1 MIYSAGVN
9 VPYYTELVYDDGS
22 KFDHQHVAH
31 IDTDKAQIL
40 KYKKGAN
47 GKLKEVN
54 GKLELHTVKFSK
66 IKVDRVEF
74 PTKFIIT
81 K

>member
-1 MIYSAGVN
+1 MVYSAGVN
-9 VPYYTELVYDDGS
+9 VPYYTELVYEDGS
-22 KFDHQHVAH
+22 KFDHEHVAH

-40 KYKKGAN
+40 KYKKSAN
-47 GKLKEVN
+47 GKFKEKN
-54 GKLELHTVKFSK
+54 GTLDLQTVSFSK

-74 PTKFIIT
+74 PSKFIIT

>member
-9 VPYYTELVYDDGS
+9 VPYYTEIVYEDGS
-22 KFDHQHVAH
+22 KFDHEHVAH
-31 IDTDKAQIL
+31 IDTDKAQIS
-40 KYKKGAN
+40 KYKKDSKGKFKERN
-47 GKLKEVN
+47 GEF
-54 GKLELHTVKFSK
+54 ELQTVSFSK

-74 PTKFIIT
+74 PSKFIIT